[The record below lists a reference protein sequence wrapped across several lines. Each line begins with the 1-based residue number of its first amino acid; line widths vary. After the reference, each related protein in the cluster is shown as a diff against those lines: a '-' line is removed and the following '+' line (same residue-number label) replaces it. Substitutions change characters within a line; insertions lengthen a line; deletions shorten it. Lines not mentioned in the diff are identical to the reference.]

1 MAKDVKIHEHL
12 LVPKHLLLSKE
23 DAEKLFS
30 HYNISQKQMPQIS
43 IKDPTIT
50 HLNPQLGDIIKII
63 RDSETESQAAFFRTV
78 KKE

>member
-1 MAKDVKIHEHL
+1 MAKDVKIHEHV
-12 LVPKHLLLSKE
+12 LVPKHFLLSKE
-23 DAEKLFS
+23 ESEKLFS

-43 IKDPTIT
+43 IKDPAIA

-63 RDSETESQAAFFRTV
+63 RDSETEVQAAFFRMV